1 MIFISAPFGNF
12 LQFDDAISVTG
23 TFTLKPRSGRFKQI
37 VKTLRY
43 VPTKSGWAWRN
54 ALGLRNP
61 GIVEGL
67 TKHKLHNVLSIASL
81 ENDDWQKL
89 YDLIPKNTNIELN
102 ISCPNVDDHPDLN
115 KEWLNNNREWCIVKV
130 PPTIS
135 RKQIDDL
142 VDLGYE
148 QIHASNTLQTPK
160 GGLSGKILQTYTRN
174 IILYLSRIHPHVQI
188 IAGGGVT
195 SSKDVQNYIEAGAD
209 HISLGS
215 VCFTPWKIKGIINQ

>member
-67 TKHKLHNVLSIASL
+67 TKHKSHNVLSIASL

-89 YDLIPKNTNIELN
+89 YNLIPKNTNVELN

-115 KEWLNNNREWCIVKV
+115 KEWLNDCKHQKEVYLVKFYKH
-130 PPTIS
+130 T
-135 RKQIDDL
+135 Q
-142 VDLGYE
+142 
-148 QIHASNTLQTPK
+148 
-160 GGLSGKILQTYTRN
+160 KILF
-174 IILYLSRIHPHVQI
+174 
-188 IAGGGVT
+188 
-195 SSKDVQNYIEAGAD
+195 
-209 HISLGS
+209 HI
-215 VCFTPWKIKGIINQ
+215 